1 MLGVWGGDLLWF
13 SEIFCD
19 GFSNLSCSSGEKK
32 YFDIL
37 GTDFGPKVL
46 TGDLL
51 RKRLIVVE
59 YILIILSLQKMY
71 RLSYKFNDVPFKLN
85 HIRKSY
91 IYIYMIILFS
101 KK

>member
-59 YILIILSLQKMY
+59 YILIILSLQKCTDCHTNLMMY
-71 RLSYKFNDVPFKLN
+71 LLNWIIFGN
-85 HIRKSY
+85 HIY
-91 IYIYMIILFS
+91 IYIW
-101 KK
+101 